1 MSFHCGEEAQAPK
14 RDSAPFPVMAAERHK
29 ASGRQARAARHGHS
43 EDLTRLTSPH
53 KKKKNFVY
61 YFGAADSGNELL
73 NQS

>member
-1 MSFHCGEEAQAPK
+1 
-14 RDSAPFPVMAAERHK
+14 MAAERHK